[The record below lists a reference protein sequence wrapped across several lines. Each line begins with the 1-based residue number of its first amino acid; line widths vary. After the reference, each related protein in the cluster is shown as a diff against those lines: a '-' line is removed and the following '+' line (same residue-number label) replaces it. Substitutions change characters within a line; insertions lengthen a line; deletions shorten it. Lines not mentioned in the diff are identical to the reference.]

1 MVPKPSKLS
10 SSGTQVKLNLYKAMG
25 NENKYYWRWLHSRYD
40 LSSLGWRGAS
50 MSLHLYFSEEG
61 KIQYAHTH
69 ALYSLVTTLPHDA
82 FAANYN
88 LFLHR
93 LLSLFESIFSL
104 LAFFSFLLLWFFSFL
119 IQICWSLLYFILLG
133 SNYYFNILVWNWIST
148 LLVKVFFYYFALSHS
163 GCQWSQPKHW

>member
-25 NENKYYWRWLHSRYD
+25 NENKYYWRWLHSRHD
-40 LSSLGWRGAS
+40 LSDLGWRGAS
-50 MSLHLYFSEEG
+50 MSLRLHFSEEG

-69 ALYSLVTTLPHDA
+69 ALYSLVTALPHDA
-82 FAANYN
+82 FAASYS
-88 LFLHR
+88 LFSHR

-104 LAFFSFLLLWFFSFL
+104 LASFFFSFALIFFSFL

-163 GCQWSQPKHW
+163 GCQWS